1 MGAPGSGDIGLDD
14 VTVVCGVELPRDGW
28 SRMTAPES
36 EQGRC
41 TASFVTVD
49 EGAVREMK
57 RLYSCASDGKVG
69 KYYGLERDDKR
80 QKMEGITV
88 IHRAGDIAPN
98 ACDDDEVRA
107 GDAGA
112 LEAVGGGDTCDNHG
126 GGSDGLNCFD
136 AIHDE
141 LVILILQRVNN
152 IYNAAG
158 LTSTCT
164 RLNNLLMRGG
174 GHTNDGDDFLD
185 RGDGRVADV
194 VWRDAVMRDLAYLG
208 RAHLSMLFRRCY
220 GTIM

>member
-1 MGAPGSGDIGLDD
+1 
-14 VTVVCGVELPRDGW
+14 
-28 SRMTAPES
+28 
-36 EQGRC
+36 
-41 TASFVTVD
+41 
-49 EGAVREMK
+49 
-57 RLYSCASDGKVG
+57 
-69 KYYGLERDDKR
+69 
-80 QKMEGITV
+80 MEGITV
-88 IHRAGDIAPN
+88 IHRAGDIAPD
-98 ACDDDEVRA
+98 ACDEEEVRG

-112 LEAVGGGDTCDNHG
+112 LEAVGGGDTCDDHG
-126 GGSDGLNCFD
+126 GGGGGSGSGSGGGGLNCFD